1 MYSQE
6 HYELKCCVTKM
17 HHATIIGTATTSTSS
32 NSNSIVYATINKLN
46 RRQKTA
52 TIRYSLLAL
61 LLLPFSAR
69 SLKLLRQGEAW
80 NASFLMWPEMTVV
93 VLVKLFTQ
101 LSLGFLKWKPY
112 YLFYTLVFQ
121 HFYVFTFEFLS
132 YCCCCS
138 KLYWSRNKIK

>member
-93 VLVKLFTQ
+93 VLVKLLTQYIIQ
-101 LSLGFLKWKPY
+101 LSLGFFKMKAL
-112 YLFYTLVFQ
+112 LFILYFSFSTFLCVYIWVF
-121 HFYVFTFEFLS
+121 VL
-132 YCCCCS
+132 
-138 KLYWSRNKIK
+138 LLLL

>member
-1 MYSQE
+1 MLISKGSKFDFMYSQE

-101 LSLGFLKWKPY
+101 LSLGLFKMKALLFILYFSFSTFLCVCIW
-112 YLFYTLVFQ
+112 VF
-121 HFYVFTFEFLS
+121 VL
-132 YCCCCS
+132 
-138 KLYWSRNKIK
+138 LLLL